1 MKGLSSK
8 DNSTNIIF
16 LGPPGAGKGTQAA
29 TIAKKFELAHIATG
43 DLFRQAIE
51 QGARLGLEAK
61 SYMEK
66 GLLVPDE
73 ITIQMVME
81 RMSAPDCEVGVVLDG
96 FPRNLKQAEALDKA
110 LREKGKSIKK
120 VMYIKVAE
128 EELLAR
134 LGGRWICRKC
144 QAPYHE
150 VNNPPK
156 VRGKCDKCGGE
167 LYQRPDD
174 RTEAVKQRL
183 EVYFTDTAPLIAF
196 YRKAGILEE
205 INGVG
210 TVEEVANR
218 LINALGN

>member
-8 DNSTNIIF
+8 NSTNIVF

-29 TIAKKFELAHIATG
+29 TVAKRLKLAHIATG

-66 GLLVPDE
+66 GLLVPDA

-81 RMSAPDCEVGVVLDG
+81 RMSAPDCEAGVVLDG
-96 FPRNLKQAEALDKA
+96 FPRNLKQAEALDMA
-110 LREKGKSIKK
+110 LGAQGKSINK
-120 VMYIKVAE
+120 VMYIKVDE
-128 EELLAR
+128 KELLAR
-134 LGGRWICRKC
+134 LGGRWICRTC

-156 VRGKCDKCGGE
+156 VKGKCDKCGSE

-174 RTEAVKQRL
+174 RPEAVRQRL
-183 EVYFTDTAPLIAF
+183 EVYFTQTAPLIEF
-196 YRKAGILEE
+196 YCKASKLTEV
-205 INGVG
+205 NGVG
-210 TVEEVANR
+210 TVDEVSDR
-218 LINALGN
+218 LIAALRN